1 MNLSKQNVALFYKL
15 NWALLYYVNQ
25 KYPVMKGLTKPNFKD
40 TDVNQ
45 IQILH
50 EILYSDIE
58 LIDSFTDENPFD
70 LNEDELDIIRNWKT
84 FVKSKFYVISHTK
97 DYTIFLQPHNSPKAY
112 AVLGLVSDIKNFAS
126 NLPQLVDTVLLPFK
140 GKIIYSGIIHT
151 NSIDLEEDGKQIIM
165 DIYHKA
171 KDSFGIIRSLDE
183 TIAKDEYPDEDFTDL
198 IINETGRE
206 WYFIEPELSEMPTEI
221 LIEGLKALGLY
232 VNKKYAMEI
241 AKRDDAVFWLR
252 KVIQD
257 GRYWNQDD
265 YGNGWAPIHT
275 IHILPLINTKE
286 SLELLLDTIRY
297 RSDELDYWLTENVA
311 SNLVAFGEDAI
322 EDLKRFS
329 SDETLEA
336 FARNT
341 ATTAL
346 ACLANKI
353 PSCED
358 DIKEHFLKL
367 LNTTNDPTFASL
379 VAGDIASFH
388 DPSVMPDIRR
398 AFEED
403 RMDLVIENEEEIE
416 LVIAGEYDDILFS
429 ACKKHPLD
437 HFSRKNIEHLHSI
450 NNSESVYDDIFFDDE
465 PFEFE
470 DIEDIENNE
479 KPKKVKIGRN
489 EPCPCG
495 SGKKYKKCCMDKEA

>member
-1 MNLSKQNVALFYKL
+1 MNLSKQDVSLFYKL
-15 NWALLYYVNQ
+15 NWVLMYYVNL
-25 KYPVMKGLTKPNFKD
+25 KYPVIKDLTNLNFREID
-40 TDVNQ
+40 INQ
-45 IQILH
+45 MHRLH

-58 LIDSFTDENPFD
+58 LIDSFTDENPFN
-70 LNEDELDIIRNWKT
+70 LNEEELDIIRNWKT
-84 FVKSKFYVISHTK
+84 FVKSKFYVINHLK
-97 DYTIFLQPHNSPKAY
+97 DYTIFLQPYNNPKAY
-112 AVLGLVSDIKNFAS
+112 AVLGLYSDIKKFS
-126 NLPQLVDTVLLPFK
+126 SDLPQLVDTVLLPFK
-140 GKIIYSGIIHT
+140 GKIIYSGIINT
-151 NSIDLEEDGKQIIM
+151 NTIHPEERDKQIIM

-171 KDSFGIIRSLDE
+171 KDSFGLIRSLDE
-183 TIAKDEYPDEDFTDL
+183 TIVKDEYLDEDFADL
-198 IINETGRE
+198 IINETGSE
-206 WYFIEPELSEMPTEI
+206 WYFIEEELPEMPTEI
-221 LIEGLKALGLY
+221 LIEGLKTLGLY

-257 GRYWNQDD
+257 GQYWNQED

-275 IHILPLINTKE
+275 IHILPLINTKG

-297 RSDELDYWLTENVA
+297 RSDELDNWLTENVA
-311 SNLVAFGEDAI
+311 SNLIAFGEDAI

-346 ACLANKI
+346 AFLANKI
-353 PSCED
+353 PSYED

-367 LNTTNDPTFASL
+367 LNTTGDPTFASL
-379 VAGDIASFH
+379 VADNIASFH

-403 RMDLVIENEEEIE
+403 RIDLVIENEEEIE
-416 LVIAGEYDDILFS
+416 LVIAGEYDSILFS
-429 ACKKHPLD
+429 ECKKYPLD
-437 HFSRKNIEHLHSI
+437 HFSRKNIEYLHSI
-450 NNSESVYDDIFFDDE
+450 NNQEPVYDDIFLDDE

-470 DIEDIENNE
+470 DIEDNEN
-479 KPKKVKIGRN
+479 PKKIKIGRN